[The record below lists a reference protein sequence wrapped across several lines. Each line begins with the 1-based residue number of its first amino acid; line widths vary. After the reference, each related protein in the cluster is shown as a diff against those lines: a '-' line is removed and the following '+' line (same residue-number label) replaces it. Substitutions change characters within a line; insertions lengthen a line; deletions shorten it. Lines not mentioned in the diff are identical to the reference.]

1 MADTKMIPIPENF
14 DFHKMVEQLLQTYR
28 GKGFDVQAMQMGE
41 GVSIT
46 FSKDDDD
53 GIKKYVGLALG
64 IKANISIN
72 DNTLIVNFSDAEWTG
87 KIIALAVGWFLCFIP
102 FAIGIYGAL
111 KQSELPKT
119 ITNDIQML
127 VGGKSFVGG
136 QPWK

>member
-1 MADTKMIPIPENF
+1 MADTKMIPITEDF
-14 DFHKMVEQLLQTYR
+14 DLHKMIEQLVQTYR
-28 GKGFDVQAMQMGE
+28 GNGFDVQAMQMGD

-46 FSKDDDD
+46 FSKDND
-53 GIKKYVGLALG
+53 GIKKFVGLALG

-72 DNTLIVNFSDAEWTG
+72 NSTLMVNFSDAEWTG
-87 KIIALAVGWFLCFIP
+87 KIIAMAVGWFLCLIP
-102 FAIGIYGAL
+102 FIIGIYGAL

-127 VGGKSFVGG
+127 IGGKSFVGG